1 MQKEEKDSLIT
12 DNKKL
17 MISKLLD
24 RFDNDDIL
32 GAPGGSPGSRPSIV
46 QERRRIDDRNVGRIV
61 VVYYIID
68 SADRQRICK

>member
-32 GAPGGSPGSRPSIV
+32 GAPGGSPGSRPSIK
-46 QERRRIDDRNVGRIV
+46 ERRRIDDRNVDWIGV
-61 VVYYIID
+61 VHNDINRTD
-68 SADRQRICK
+68 